1 VSTIEEIEQAVSR
14 LAPPDYERFR
24 QWLSDYDNQKWDRQL
39 NEDASAGKLD
49 ALANEALDDLR
60 QGKCTDL

>member
-1 VSTIEEIEQAVSR
+1 VSTIEEIEQAVAR
-14 LAPPDYERFR
+14 LGPSDYERFR

-39 NEDASAGKLD
+39 NEDAAAGKLD

-60 QGKCTDL
+60 RGKCTDL